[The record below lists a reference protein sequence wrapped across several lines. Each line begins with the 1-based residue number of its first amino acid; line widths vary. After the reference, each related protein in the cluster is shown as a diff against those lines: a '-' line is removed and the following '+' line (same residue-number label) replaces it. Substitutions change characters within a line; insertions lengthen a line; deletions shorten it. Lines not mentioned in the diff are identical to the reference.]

1 MTIEETPTK
10 QQTNMAAYQEY
21 TKDEQGHIRMLMRR
35 RTFLAKA
42 MNENGEFP
50 NKFIRMEYEALVWT
64 IDQLANLELIEEE
77 AS

>member
-1 MTIEETPTK
+1 
-10 QQTNMAAYQEY
+10 
-21 TKDEQGHIRMLMRR
+21 
-35 RTFLAKA
+35 

-77 AS
+77 VS